1 MKPEISAD
9 LAIALVKVQGV
20 QISREGAAECASWV
34 AGVLERAAPAFA
46 QVAFEDEP
54 AGYTAAQRRSA
65 P

>member
-1 MKPEISAD
+1 
-9 LAIALVKVQGV
+9 VQGV
-20 QISREGAAECASWV
+20 QISREGAAECAAWV